1 MNNNT
6 ELQDFSLNSN
16 PNTRV
21 SGANTYQF
29 HNYTNTPIVYIGNN
43 PRVAE
48 AVAQSEAER
57 TGSYDPYALASKKAY
72 SAAYSQAPKVG
83 ISNGKITVTAPQ
95 AVLDS
100 TYYQQLNKELQSLKG
115 ADLSSPNVQYAIDK
129 LNEEIQNNFQE
140 AAVKNTIGWA
150 LDELNDYQYAMQTVR
165 STNPMKSSNKIKG
178 RDKDG
183 NVVAKTPKEWS
194 NYWREAYNA
203 DDRYQAFK
211 KSSQSS
217 DPYDR
222 TMYLVLSAGGG
233 SPKYGF
239 DIWDRLSQGKDAA
252 INQMAKLPEGT
263 FRSLF
268 GNTDKASLVDSDQK
282 KFNIPVKAFTNNSI
296 TNDLQ
301 FSQKLQE
308 LWGKK
313 WEELSPE
320 DKAFVL
326 ILSRTSKEDTDDR
339 DLASKGRIR
348 IEQLEGM
355 YPNTTLQPEIQNM
368 DSSDAVARIL
378 FHANFDDYKRI
389 RDSYMTWTDWQEQ
402 ADADDKRLAE
412 NAEWAPLEIGGGNI
426 AGTIGRYLWEAA
438 IVKGLTGGIGGKPEL
453 VDGRWVLPGVNVNSI
468 SDALGESIVG
478 SLAAKGIAPASKAGQ
493 FLLTFAANLAGT
505 IPEDILQ
512 TAIDNVLTY
521 NEEEN
526 AHLLDP
532 ENMSDNL
539 RNNLIVMALFNA
551 GKAGWNTLKRAR
563 AAKQLAQQMDLNQ
576 VINIEGINADI
587 DDISRA
593 YSKGGKI
600 EIEGETVKAVD
611 GDGNEVVLK
620 NITPEQ
626 GEMIQQSY
634 FETGIHD
641 QNKAL
646 SEIPSDLQHR
656 WFENGDVDAREQIA
670 DILKDNAEIRNAS
683 INRLYEDYV
692 YWQNAIGS
700 KPLDFDKWLNTDMA
714 MYRYSTPSL
723 DVGNETLSYSIVP
736 GGLTGFGGEGQ
747 IIVIK
752 PKDTLGRPQLAG
764 YPKENE
770 VFVGR
775 DVAENSKP
783 KLGSYENAVLE
794 ENILRGKHDGKRA
807 AAMRALTSREI
818 DVWSSKELNDGDRIF
833 TSSKEAD
840 ELYGHN
846 NVKRHRVKL
855 DEVEWGDTG
864 HGTYNKAKFEIPELE
879 TPKAEVETPKA
890 EAETPKAEAETP
902 KADTAKIDYEYAP
915 LTKAMSVDVEPTSP
929 RIKDWHTQTHAR
941 IMNDFDTNFINKF
954 HDKFGDVQ
962 SSDFDWV
969 WYQSKQGKTPAE
981 IIGTTDPTTN
991 RVITKNMIDA
1001 MEWWAD
1007 QPQTKALRKASRTAL
1022 GLEGDFNVL
1031 GYLPHTDYDPSY
1043 ASFEE
1048 AMSGALWQTST
1059 GASIMDEGKYKGYG
1073 GDFRSRYST
1082 FVSNMLW
1089 DARTKDVATAKL
1101 LDELRMDGQ
1110 EITPELIQ
1118 RTRMAVDGERN
1129 IQKLVNDSSS
1139 VKATVKALESLKD
1152 VDEIDWKKIDADT
1165 KKQAEDSRL
1174 GQAIHDNYNMYYGA
1188 DSHNVSKQSGVIA
1201 NNFDTLGNTMRNTVL
1216 EGVGSLYDNGGAD
1229 LVYAPRNA
1237 IDIVNRYM
1245 REGGDFRQMLQEY
1258 VENHSHRS
1266 PEYAEEVVDRWMG
1279 KIGEIQGP
1287 RTKAKVIQTLGNSMK
1302 WEAMTRLK
1310 RWLALAKYDQF
1321 NASTRK
1327 TIDRFLFNHM
1337 QMNTIQTN
1345 PTIRQRLT
1353 KGLNDLTSLRY
1364 RALFY
1369 GNLKNALLQTSEL
1382 NRYFTSFKFGDVA
1395 SMAKRLATDETFRA
1409 RVDDYVQSV
1418 APMTDRLKA
1427 DIYQAYSNIADS
1439 MEVEENGVK
1448 FKDLGKKAVE
1458 TADAIGLGP
1467 IEAAENFKNRMMVAA
1482 LVSEA
1487 DNLGLSGDEAL
1498 RHIRNRFERVALAA
1512 DELGQVGMASNPLA
1526 RTMLFLQ
1533 NFQIRELGMHYYNIK
1548 DATGMAKTMPKK
1560 ILAASNYLTKV
1571 FGSKLATTLILARLG
1586 YSATQTM
1593 GIDPFGLL
1601 GQYDELNQEDMELP
1615 DYLVKY
1621 NPLFAG
1627 GMTSLIAD
1635 MYFMAR
1641 KAYEDSNQETP
1652 VEEAEQRRQSSW
1664 GLALPDISFDNVM
1677 GAASAFI
1684 PGSVFAN
1691 RLNQMNE
1698 MMDTGWALSDS
1709 GNKMY
1714 TAPTDALNTILGYLF
1729 GRSATQNAQQYRQTY
1744 GDNLW
1749 QTLGR
1754 FNPFREWGDFDP
1766 IDTKNYTDWF
1776 KGDEN
1781 DAQQFNKGIYWFRDQ
1796 RDQIIDA
1803 YEKSIQNSYS
1813 SSDVSEAKNL
1823 MNERLGELFN
1833 QLERFVG
1840 AYENKNGTISP
1851 TMTKQVVNILNTGRK
1866 SIGDTPEEAE
1876 QRSLDEYGK
1885 ALERYSALGLSPV
1898 GTYTGPTTSDPDK
1911 EVKYQGSPQW
1921 RAAVSGYYDANDEA
1935 VNVLKEVDKTTLAP
1949 IRSELKD
1956 AVSDAYSRKDWDAL
1970 EKIQKQYLQEF
1981 DNAVSPVIAAYGNSI
1996 LKNTDVEEQLTAM
2009 LSTGTN
2015 SRSANLI
2022 PSEQYAKN
2030 KYGKYQSMPYES
2042 VDVGKWA
2049 QKRFSDDTYSQPTIT
2064 SSSTAAEDLA
2074 EIKKLIRR
2082 GQNDRARARA
2092 LQLKVRVD
2100 KQQRYLSKEDYK
2112 WLTDY
2117 LNYKEGK

>member
-1 MNNNT
+1 MNNGNGLT
-6 ELQDFSLNSN
+6 DFSLDSKNNTSALGTS
-16 PNTRV
+16 TRV
-21 SGANTYQF
+21 SGANTYMP
-29 HNYTNTPIVYIGNN
+29 HNLTSTPMVYIGEN
-43 PRVAE
+43 PNVAAAYE
-48 AVAQSEAER
+48 KAEAER
-57 TGSYDPYALASKKAY
+57 TGSYDPYTLASRKAY
-72 SAAYSQAPKVG
+72 SSAYSQAPKVG
-83 ISNGKITVTAPQ
+83 ISNGKITVSAPQ

-100 TYYQQLNKELQSLKG
+100 PYYQQLNKELQSLKG
-115 ADLSSPNVQYAIDK
+115 ADLSSPNVKYAVDK
-129 LNEEIQNNFQE
+129 LNEEIQKNFQE
-140 AAVKNTIGWA
+140 IAVKNTIGWS
-150 LDELNDYQYAMQTVR
+150 LEELNDYQNAMQTVR
-165 STNPMKSSNKIKG
+165 STNPMKSTNLLKG
-178 RDKDG
+178 RDKEG
-183 NVVAKTPKEWS
+183 NVVKKTPKEWE
-194 NYWREAYNA
+194 NYWREIYNT
-203 DDRYQAFK
+203 DDRYDAFL
-211 KSSQSS
+211 KSAQSS

-222 TMYLVLSAGGG
+222 TMYLVLSAGNGT
-233 SPKYGF
+233 PKYGF
-239 DIWDRLSQGKDAA
+239 DWGERLGQGWNAMV
-252 INQMAKLPEGT
+252 NQLSKFPEGT
-263 FRSLF
+263 FRTLF
-268 GNTDKASLVDSDQK
+268 GNIDHANSVSDDQK
-282 KFNIPVKAFTNNSI
+282 DFKIPVESFLKNDI
-296 TNDLQ
+296 TNEEQ
-301 FSQKLQE
+301 FSNRVKSIL
-308 LWGKK
+308 GKK
-313 WEELSPE
+313 WEDLSPD

-326 ILSRTSKEDTDDR
+326 IISRTGKADRGDAVLTGIGRSK
-339 DLASKGRIR
+339 L
-348 IEQLEGM
+348 EQLEGRPGGN
-355 YPNTTLQPEIQNM
+355 YALGQLGAELQPEIKNM
-368 DSSDAVARIL
+368 DSEAAVASIL
-378 FHANFDDYKRI
+378 SSADFDSYKRT
-389 RDSYMTWTDWQEQ
+389 RDSYITWTDWQKQ
-402 ADADDKRLAE
+402 ADADDERLAK
-412 NAEWAPLEIGGGNI
+412 NAGWAGAEVTGGNI
-426 AGTIGRYLWEAA
+426 VGTIGRYLWEAA
-438 IVKGLTGGIGGKPEL
+438 TLKGLTGGK
-453 VDGRWVLPGVNVNSI
+453 VAVNAI
-468 SDALGESIVG
+468 SDKLGENIVK
-478 SLAAKGIAPASKAGQ
+478 SLAARGIAPASRIGQ
-493 FLLTFAANLAGT
+493 NLLQFSANLAGT
-505 IPEDILQ
+505 IPEDIIQ
-512 TAIDNVLTY
+512 TSIDNILTY
-521 NEEEN
+521 NKEEN
-526 AHLLDP
+526 AHLFDA
-532 ENMSDNL
+532 ENMSENL

-551 GKAGWNTLKRAR
+551 AKTGVNSVKRAR
-563 AAKQLAQQMDLNQ
+563 MAKQLAQQADLNQ
-576 VINIEGINADI
+576 VLNIEGIATDAD
-587 DDISRA
+587 DLARA
-593 YSKGGKI
+593 AKNGS
-600 EIEGETVKAVD
+600 EIRVD
-611 GDGNEVVLK
+611 SEKVSVVDADGNTKVLE

-626 GEMIQQSY
+626 GAIIQRSLLGD
-634 FETGIHD
+634 T
-641 QNKAL
+641 ATL
-646 SEIPSDLQHR
+646 SEVADVLKP
-656 WFENGDVDAREQIA
+656 GDKIQIQVNYGGT
-670 DILKDNAEIRNAS
+670 DI
-683 INRLYEDYV
+683 
-692 YWQNAIGS
+692 W
-700 KPLDFDKWLNTDMA
+700 
-714 MYRYSTPSL
+714 
-723 DVGNETLSYSIVP
+723 
-736 GGLTGFGGEGQ
+736 
-747 IIVIK
+747 
-752 PKDTLGRPQLAG
+752 
-764 YPKENE
+764 
-770 VFVGR
+770 
-775 DVAENSKP
+775 
-783 KLGSYENAVLE
+783 
-794 ENILRGKHDGKRA
+794 
-807 AAMRALTSREI
+807 I
-818 DVWSSKELNDGDRIF
+818 D
-833 TSSKEAD
+833 
-840 ELYGHN
+840 
-846 NVKRHRVKL
+846 
-855 DEVEWGDTG
+855 
-864 HGTYNKAKFEIPELE
+864 
-879 TPKAEVETPKA
+879 AEVIDDGGKKYIVGDGFEDKLPMDSTVIEQVRTTDGSPIAKAA
-890 EAETPKAEAETP
+890 EAEVPKVDTSKVEVEGPEIRTS
-902 KADTAKIDYEYAP
+902 ADSTKVDYEYTP
-915 LTKAMSVDVEPTSP
+915 LNDAMAIDIEPTSP
-929 RIKDWHTQTHAR
+929 RIKDWHTQTHTR

-1022 GLEGDFNVL
+1022 GLEGDFNIL

-1110 EITPELIQ
+1110 EITPELVQ
-1118 RTRMAVDGERN
+1118 RTRMAVDGERD
-1129 IQKLVNDSSS
+1129 IQKLVNNSSS

-1152 VDEIDWKKIDADT
+1152 ADEVDWKKIDADT
-1165 KKQAEDSRL
+1165 KKQAENSRL

-1201 NNFDTLGNTMRNTVL
+1201 NSFDTLGNTMRNTVL

-1245 REGGDFRQMLQEY
+1245 REGGDFRQMLQEF

-1321 NASTRK
+1321 NTSTKK

-1337 QMNTIQTN
+1337 QMNAIQTN
-1345 PTIRQRLT
+1345 PTISQRLT
-1353 KGLNDLTSLRY
+1353 KGLNDLTALRY

-1382 NRYFTSFKFGDVA
+1382 NRYFTSFKLGDVA
-1395 SMAKRLATDETFRA
+1395 SMAKRLATDESFRA
-1409 RVDDYVQSV
+1409 RVDDYVQSI
-1418 APMTDRLKA
+1418 APMTDRLRA
-1427 DIYQAYSNIADS
+1427 DIYQAYSDVADS
-1439 MEVEENGVK
+1439 MKVGEDGVT
-1448 FKDLGKKAVE
+1448 FKSLGKKAKE

-1482 LVSEA
+1482 IVSEA
-1487 DNLGLSGDEAL
+1487 DNLGLTGDEAL

-1512 DELGQVGMASNPLA
+1512 DEMGQVGMASNPLA

-1548 DATGMAKTMPKK
+1548 DLTGMADSVPKK
-1560 ILAASNYLTKV
+1560 VLAASNYITKV

-1601 GQYDELNQEDMELP
+1601 DQYAELDQEDMELP

-1641 KAYEDSNQETP
+1641 KAYEDSNQDTP
-1652 VEEAEQRRQSSW
+1652 AEEAEQRRQSSW

-1677 GAASAFI
+1677 GAAANFV
-1684 PGSVFAN
+1684 PGSVFMN

-1833 QLERFVG
+1833 QLEKFVG

-1935 VNVLKEVDKTTLAP
+1935 VNVLKEVDKTTLSP

-1956 AVSDAYSRKDWDAL
+1956 AVSDAYNRKDWDAL
-1970 EKIQKQYLQEF
+1970 EKIQKQYLQDF

-2042 VDVGKWA
+2042 VDVGKWT
-2049 QKRFSDDTYSQPTIT
+2049 QKRFSDDMYAQPTIT
-2064 SSSTAAEDLA
+2064 SSSTAAEDLS

-2100 KQQRYLSKEDYK
+2100 KQQRYLSKDDYN
-2112 WLTDY
+2112 WLNDY
-2117 LNYKEGK
+2117 INYKEGK